1 MLESDLHIELFR
13 KAYEQIVEAYARHL
27 PPSSRDNPE
36 PSLVP
41 ELFEACWAAECH
53 RQFWKPADLKLVLVA
68 ESHVYTDAT
77 DLRCRIART
86 RLPVAAAEAPL
97 QFVRLIYCLAY
108 GDNRLLEEN
117 RAPIQPNNRETPFWS
132 LFADCARIKVP
143 TKIATS
149 WKVEVLME
157 LQRRGIWL
165 ADASIHACMNP
176 RFKRYRS
183 YGERRVREKR
193 RNVEWFRELYRDV
206 LQASW
211 QYVSTTLGGCQ
222 NVWFVGKMVA
232 ENLPAPNLDH
242 SQWFYQPGV
251 PLSQNMQKTQANQ
264 LERFR
269 QSLSDLEG

>member
-1 MLESDLHIELFR
+1 MLESELHKELFR
-13 KAYEQIVEAYARHL
+13 KAYEQIVDAYTRYL
-27 PPSSRDNPE
+27 PPGSRDNPE

-41 ELFEACWAAECH
+41 EFFEACWAAECH

-68 ESHVYTDAT
+68 ESHVYTDST
-77 DLRCRIART
+77 DLSCTVART

-117 RAPIQPNNRETPFWS
+117 CAPIQPNSTNTPFWS
-132 LFADCARIKVP
+132 LFANCAGEKVP
-143 TKIATS
+143 TTIGAT

-176 RFKRYRS
+176 RFKQYRDN
-183 YGERRVREKR
+183 EKRVREKR
-193 RNVEWFRELYRDV
+193 RNIEWFPGLYRDV
-206 LQASW
+206 LRASW
-211 QYVSTTLGGCQ
+211 QYVSNTLDGCK

-232 ENLPAPNLDH
+232 DNLPATNLD
-242 SQWFYQPGV
+242 QTRWFYQPGV
-251 PLSQNMQKTQANQ
+251 PLSQEMKKTQANQ

-269 QSLSDLEG
+269 QSLCDLEG